1 MELARI
7 KGRNNLVRDLESGA
21 ILNTQVETSLS
32 LKAVKEKKQ
41 KEKWQLEQ
49 NTNDINSIK
58 QEVTEIKTMMKQ
70 LLRSISNG

>member
-70 LLRSISNG
+70 LLGSISNG